1 MKTANLYGCVLT
13 SESRLRLECTAF
25 ARPNSHG
32 RLVRFKLKQIH
43 IAAFATTLCV
53 AALARAAV
61 RGEEKTLTT
70 IYEYDGRKISWQIRN
85 ATLLNYII

>member
-25 ARPNSHG
+25 ASSAQASYLFTHISHG
-32 RLVRFKLKQIH
+32 RLVRFKPKQIH

-70 IYEYDGRKISWQIRN
+70 IYEYDGR
-85 ATLLNYII
+85 

>member
-25 ARPNSHG
+25 ASSAQASDSFTHISHG
-32 RLVRFKLKQIH
+32 RLVRFKPKQIH
-43 IAAFATTLCV
+43 IAAPQHFVWPQRRIVCGGAV
-53 AALARAAV
+53 AVR

-70 IYEYDGRKISWQIRN
+70 IYEYDGR
-85 ATLLNYII
+85 